1 LDTHAQNTS
10 TRRGALRM
18 LAFTTAG
25 TALAVG
31 FSHALAAVPAVRAR
45 ANQAID
51 YVLEPLDAQVRPML
65 EQRLVPG
72 VAVGLLIDGQPHAAG
87 WGVTN
92 VDYPRPVDAD
102 TVFQI
107 GSATKPFT
115 GGALAILASQGRVD
129 FEAPVRTYIPEL
141 ELGDREVAEQMTVR
155 HLVTHSSGF
164 LGEEVPDGG
173 RGDDALSRL
182 VPRLA
187 AAQQLAPLGRM
198 FSYNNAAVALAGRV
212 IEIAT
217 NRPYEDAIQELL
229 LAPLGMQRSSFFLGD
244 LLSYQVAAGHVPGI
258 NGLQPERP
266 YGSGLLTRAVAPT
279 GGLLSTANDL
289 LLWASF
295 QLGDGRAEDGTR
307 VLSREALALT
317 HARLG
322 PGGAMST
329 DDFDG
334 VGVNWLL
341 RQMNGTR
348 IVEHSGTTPGHRAR
362 VVLVP
367 DRRFAFVMLTN
378 AVGGS
383 AIRKD
388 LTNWA
393 LDHYLGLRES
403 PPTAI
408 RLAASYLGEFIGA
421 YGVRGVITAA
431 RIARAGDL
439 LAFEPAGE
447 DGSPQAPPAPLA
459 FYAPDRAIVTDGPL
473 QDNRVDFLRDE
484 MGDVGW
490 LRFAGRALNRL

>member
-1 LDTHAQNTS
+1 LDTHAQNT

-25 TALAVG
+25 TALAAG
-31 FSHALAAVPAVRAR
+31 FSPALAAVPAVRAR
-45 ANQAID
+45 ATQAID
-51 YVLEPLDAQVRPML
+51 HILEPLDAQVRSML
-65 EQRLVPG
+65 EQHLVPG

-115 GGALAILASQGRVD
+115 GAALASLASQHRID

-141 ELGDREVAEQMTVR
+141 ELGNREVAEQMTVR

-173 RGDDALSRL
+173 RGDDALARL

-187 AAQQLAPLGRM
+187 AAQQLAPLGRV
-198 FSYNNAAVALAGRV
+198 FSYNNAAVALAGRIV
-212 IEIAT
+212 EIASG
-217 NRPYEDAIQELL
+217 RAYEDAIEHLL

-244 LLSYQVAAGHVPGI
+244 VVGYPLAAGHVPGAA
-258 NGLQPERP
+258 GLGVEHP
-266 YGSGLLTRAVAPT
+266 YGSGLLTRTVAPT

-289 LLWASF
+289 LLWASL
-295 QLGDGRAEDGTR
+295 QLGDGRAKDGSQ
-307 VLSREALALT
+307 VLSRDVLALT

-322 PGGAMST
+322 PGGAMSA

-341 RQMNGTR
+341 RQVNGIR

-367 DRRFAFVMLTN
+367 ERRFAYVLLTN
-378 AVGGS
+378 GVGGS

-388 LTNWA
+388 LTTWA

-403 PPTAI
+403 PPLPI
-408 RLAASYLGEFIGA
+408 RVPPSQLGDYIGA
-421 YGVRGVITAA
+421 YGVRDVITAA
-431 RIARAGDL
+431 RVARAGDGI
-439 LAFEPAGE
+439 AFEALGE
-447 DGSPQAPPAPLA
+447 DGSPQAPPAPLGL
-459 FYAPDRAIVTDGPL
+459 YAPDRAIVTDGPL
-473 QDNRVDFLRDE
+473 KENRVDFLRDDT
-484 MGDVGW
+484 GDVAW